1 MVRSVTSF
9 GRSGLS
15 DWLVQRVSGVI
26 LLAYFIC
33 IGGTLLGGVSYAEWQ
48 AIFDG
53 TAMRVFTLLAILS
66 LAAHAW
72 IGMWAVGTDYMTER
86 LMGAKGNVLRIAF
99 QIGCSLVI
107 FVYVIWGVQI
117 LWEIESL

>member
-1 MVRSVTSF
+1 MVRAVTSF

-33 IGGTLLGGVSYAEWQ
+33 IGGTLLSGVDYEGWH
-48 AIFDG
+48 
-53 TAMRVFTLLAILS
+53 AMFQLTSMRIFTLLALLS

-72 IGMWAVGTDYMTER
+72 IGMWSVSTDYLTER
-86 LMGAKGNVLRIAF
+86 MLGERGNLLRLAF
-99 QIGCSLVI
+99 QIACALLI
-107 FVYVIWGVQI
+107 FVYVIWGIQI
-117 LWEIESL
+117 LWG

>member
-1 MVRSVTSF
+1 MVTSVTSF

-33 IGGTLLGGVSYAEWQ
+33 IGATLLGGVDYAQWQ
-48 AIFDG
+48 AMFEL
-53 TAMRVFTLLAILS
+53 TSMRIFTLLAILS

-72 IGMWAVGTDYMTER
+72 IGMWAVGTDYLTER
-86 LMGAKGNVLRIAF
+86 LMGKKGNVLRLAY
-99 QIGCSLVI
+99 QIVCSLVI
-107 FVYVIWGVQI
+107 FIYVIWAIQI
-117 LWEIESL
+117 LWG

>member
-1 MVRSVTSF
+1 MVTSVTSF

-26 LLAYFIC
+26 LLAYFVC
-33 IGGTLLGGVSYAEWQ
+33 IGATLMGGVDYAQWK
-48 AIFDG
+48 
-53 TAMRVFTLLAILS
+53 AMFELTSMRIFTLLAILS

-72 IGMWAVGTDYMTER
+72 IGMWAVGTDYLTER
-86 LMGAKGNVLRIAF
+86 LMGPKGNVLRLAY
-99 QIGCSLVI
+99 QIGCGLVI

-117 LWEIESL
+117 LWG

>member
-33 IGGTLLGGVSYAEWQ
+33 IGGILMGGVDHASWQ
-48 AIFDG
+48 GIFEG

-72 IGMWAVGTDYMTER
+72 IGMWAVGTDYITER
-86 LMGAKGNVLRIAF
+86 LMGKKGNVLRLAF
-99 QIGCSLVI
+99 QVGCGLVI
-107 FVYVIWGVQI
+107 FVYVIWGIQI
-117 LWEIESL
+117 LWG

>member
-1 MVRSVTSF
+1 MVKSVTSF

-33 IGGTLLGGVSYAEWQ
+33 IGGSLLGGVNFAQWQ
-48 AIFDG
+48 MMFASTG
-53 TAMRVFTLLAILS
+53 MRIFTLLAVLS

-72 IGMWAVGTDYMTER
+72 IGMWSIGTDYLTER
-86 LMGAKGNVLRIAF
+86 MLGSKGNVLRLAF

-107 FVYVIWGVQI
+107 FVYVIWAIQI
-117 LWEIESL
+117 LWG